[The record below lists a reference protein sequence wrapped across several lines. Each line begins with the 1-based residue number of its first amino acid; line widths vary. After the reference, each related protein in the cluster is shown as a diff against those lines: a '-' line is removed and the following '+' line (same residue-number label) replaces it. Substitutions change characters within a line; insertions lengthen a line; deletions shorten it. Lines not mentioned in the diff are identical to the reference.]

1 MIFVL
6 WPTLISSW
14 PFRFVF
20 FFYNKLRVIKARKGL
35 NCFDLRYCAVTPP
48 LDCVALPWIW
58 GVIKRPPSSPCSG
71 KEAECLQDMLTVC
84 LSMFFY

>member
-14 PFRFVF
+14 PFMFMF

-35 NCFDLRYCAVTPP
+35 NCFVLICGIV
-48 LDCVALPWIW
+48 
-58 GVIKRPPSSPCSG
+58 
-71 KEAECLQDMLTVC
+71 Q
-84 LSMFFY
+84 